1 MTQLRISN
9 RARITPP
16 SPIRKLAY
24 LANKAKKSGIHVY
37 HLNIGQPDIETPQE
51 FFDGLHRFKQSVVE
65 YEQSQGNEGLCIAW
79 SKYVNRTLKVSTSP
93 EQFLIT
99 MGASEALVF
108 LFMTC
113 CDPGDEVIT
122 FDPTYA
128 NYLGFAAI
136 AGVSLAPVLSNM
148 DNDFALPPRH
158 EIEQSITNRTRA
170 ILLCNPNNPTGT
182 VYSREEI
189 QFLFDLC
196 EEHNLFLI
204 VDETYREFV
213 YDGLQPLSILHLA
226 PNSER
231 VIVVDS
237 LSKRFSLCGA
247 RIGCLLTC
255 NQDVLATTLKIA
267 QARLAAPTIEQFAS
281 AYMLEHIQDSY
292 LEGVRNEFL
301 SRRDGLYDA
310 LKKIPGVAMNKPKGA
325 FYTVVNLPV
334 PNAEDFAAFLLDR
347 FSYNKKTTFFA
358 PAAGFYMQNLQGI
371 QKARFAYV
379 LKKSEIEEAIEVLA
393 AGLEQYPLRQL
404 EAHNPKAGDG
414 F

>member
-1 MTQLRISN
+1 MKELQLSN

-24 LANKAKKSGIHVY
+24 LANKAKKAGIHVY
-37 HLNIGQPDIETPQE
+37 HLNIGQPDIESPGE
-51 FFDGLHRFKQSVVE
+51 FFEGLRLFNQDVVA
-65 YEQSQGNEGLCIAW
+65 YEQSQGNESLCAAW
-79 SKYVNRTLKVSTSP
+79 SKYANRTLGINTRP

-99 MGASEALVF
+99 VGASEALVF

-113 CDPGDEVIT
+113 CDPGDEVII

-136 AGVSLAPVLSNM
+136 AGVKLEPVLGDM
-148 DNDFALPPRH
+148 ENDFALPAR
-158 EIEQSITNRTRA
+158 EKIEQRLTERTRA
-170 ILLCNPNNPTGT
+170 VLLCNPNNPTGT
-182 VYSREEI
+182 VYSREELR
-189 QFLFDLC
+189 FLFDLC

-204 VDETYREFV
+204 VDETYRELV
-213 YDGLQPLSILHLA
+213 YDDLEPLSILHLA
-226 PNSER
+226 PNSRR

-255 NQDVLATTLKIA
+255 NEEVLAMTLKIA

-281 AYMLEHIQDSY
+281 AYMLEHIQDDY
-292 LEGVRNEFL
+292 LKRVQSEFAA
-301 SRRDGLYDA
+301 RRDALYNA
-310 LKKIPGVAMNKPKGA
+310 LRKIPGVTMNKPKGA
-325 FYTVVNLPV
+325 FYTLVGLPV
-334 PNAEDFAAFLLDR
+334 PDAEEFAAFLLDQ
-347 FSYNKKTTFFA
+347 FSYKKRTTFIA
-358 PAAGFYMQNLQGI
+358 PAAGFYMQNAQGI

-393 AGLEQYPLRQL
+393 AGLEHYPS
-404 EAHNPKAGDG
+404 K
-414 F
+414 